1 MYCGSQTVCTI
12 DGLHF
17 NSVYR
22 ARIRSYNATGP
33 GPHSQPVRLQTAE
46 GEVPTLCLPVRLT
59 LRSLLGV
66 EMVGLLVKIGNT
78 VCPTILCC
86 RNWFLHI
93 HVTAVA

>member
-46 GEVPTLCLPVRLT
+46 GEAPTLCLPVRLTLCLPVRLT

-66 EMVGLLVKIGNT
+66 ELAWLLVKLEYT
-78 VCPTILCC
+78 LSYAA
-86 RNWFLHI
+86 LS
-93 HVTAVA
+93 